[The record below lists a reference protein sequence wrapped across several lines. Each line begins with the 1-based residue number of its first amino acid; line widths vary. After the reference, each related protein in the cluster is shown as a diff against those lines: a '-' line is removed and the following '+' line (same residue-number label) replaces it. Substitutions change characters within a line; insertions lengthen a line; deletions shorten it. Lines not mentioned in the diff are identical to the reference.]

1 LVESGGIGA
10 KMPFSE
16 YRSPVADLLQEL
28 GKGHLPWIEAVSVS
42 LEPVLVTV
50 LARKD
55 TGSAW
60 PTDRIG
66 TEVRLEQGSFTSNPI
81 YVRSTVDFRTVNRDG
96 LSCVV
101 IGKDE
106 DDVGFGLTQPM
117 PDAKHENTKRETEN
131 LHDLQDEDFERLIN
145 TFRTSLLI
153 FVFGS

>member
-1 LVESGGIGA
+1 
-10 KMPFSE
+10 MPFSE

-28 GKGHLPWIEAVSVS
+28 GKGHLLGIEAVPVT
-42 LEPVLVTV
+42 LESVLVAV
-50 LARKD
+50 LPRQD
-55 TGSAW
+55 TGPTWSA
-60 PTDRIG
+60 DRIG
-66 TEVRLEQGSFTSNPI
+66 TEVRLEQGSFSGNPI
-81 YVRSTVDFRTVNRDG
+81 YVRSTVDFRTVSRDG
-96 LSCVV
+96 LSCVI

-117 PDAKHENTKRETEN
+117 PDAKHENTKRETEE

>member
-1 LVESGGIGA
+1 
-10 KMPFSE
+10 M
-16 YRSPVADLLQEL
+16 
-28 GKGHLPWIEAVSVS
+28 
-42 LEPVLVTV
+42 TV

-66 TEVRLEQGSFTSNPI
+66 TEVRLEQGSFTGNPI
-81 YVRSTVDFRTVNRDG
+81 YVRSTVDFRTVSRDG

-106 DDVGFGLTQPM
+106 DDVGFGLTQSM
-117 PDAKHENTKRETEN
+117 PETKHENTKRETEN

-145 TFRTSLLI
+145 PFRPPSKSNSAKEIL
-153 FVFGS
+153 